1 VRPPLLAT
9 ADGIVKDLGR
19 RGSVELPRQWWVLPL
34 LVLATG
40 PIYGAFM
47 GSYSVATLDRWL
59 LVVYAAVKVPLLIFV
74 TTAVCLPG
82 FFVLN
87 TVLGLRNDFGR
98 AMRAIFAGQ
107 AAMTVALASL
117 GPITKVAYMSGLTHR
132 GALLFNAAMFT
143 VATAVAQL
151 IMFRRYRELIV
162 SPETGPRHRLM
173 LWMWVVLYVFV
184 GMQMGWMLRPFV
196 GSPGLGVSFFREEP
210 FTNAYVVIL
219 RLVFGG

>member
-1 VRPPLLAT
+1 
-9 ADGIVKDLGR
+9 
-19 RGSVELPRQWWVLPL
+19 VLPL
-34 LVLATG
+34 MVAATG

-47 GSYSVATLDRWL
+47 GSYSVATIVRWL
-59 LVVYAAVKVPLLIFV
+59 LIVYAAVKVPILIFV
-74 TTAVCLPG
+74 TTAVCVPG

-107 AAMTVALASL
+107 AGLTVALASL
-117 GPITKVAYMSGLTHR
+117 GPITMVAYQSGLTHR
-132 GALLFNAAMFT
+132 GALLFNAGMFT
-143 VATAVAQL
+143 VATAMAQV
-151 IMFRRYRELIV
+151 IMFRRYRELTAD
-162 SPETGPRHRLM
+162 PMTGSRHRAM

-196 GSPGLGVSFFREEP
+196 GSPGLPVAFFRDEP
-210 FTNAYVVIL
+210 FSNAYVVVL